1 MNSLNQNFTSNTEAK
16 RSRPWLQ
23 AHYEARK
30 KRTVDLVKASVDRLA
45 REKQA
50 VTIEAVCRLSKEIDP
65 LGKGVKKAGILGNV
79 EAHAYYQ
86 KHSLSYQIAQGRKRP
101 PTRKGQVIVQA
112 LRIDPDRDVKRVRQR
127 YLKQTKADLVDRL
140 LMVEQA
146 YAQGQMQLARLQFEL
161 IEIQQKQEEDIQREQ
176 RNRRQKAE
184 ESHRYGALAEQW

>member
-50 VTIEAVCRLSKEIDP
+50 VTIEAICRLSKEIDP
-65 LGKGVKKAGILGNV
+65 LSKGVKKAGILGNV

-101 PTRKGQVIVQA
+101 PARKGQAIAQP
-112 LRIDPDRDVKRVRQR
+112 LRIDPDRDVNRVRQR

-140 LMVEQA
+140 LIVEQA
-146 YAQGQMQLARLQFEL
+146 HAQGQMQLARLQFEL
-161 IEIQQKQEEDIQREQ
+161 IELIELQTNQEE
-176 RNRRQKAE
+176 AA
-184 ESHRYGALAEQW
+184 HLARLPGSPKVKG